1 MPDAYSVLGI
11 QPGADEETIK
21 KAYRQ
26 KCKQYH
32 PDLHPDDPTAEEKF
46 KEVQAAYSEVMRQRS
61 GGAAQGGY
69 GSSGSAQRQYQSR
82 PGQQQYGDPFGFGGF
97 GFGPF
102 GFGFYTSGSGYGN
115 AGPYTSQQ
123 EGPELQAAGNYI
135 RNGYYEEALNV
146 LNSIPEARRTA
157 RWHYYAALA
166 NSGLGNNIRAQ
177 DEARTAVEMEP
188 GNYQYQNLLDRL
200 QNYGAAYT
208 ARRSQ
213 HAQPGGTVC
222 HFCITV
228 WMIQMLCSFL
238 NFCCCRPF

>member
-1 MPDAYSVLGI
+1 MRDAYSVLGI

-46 KEVQAAYSEVMRQRS
+46 KEVQAAYSEIMRERS
-61 GGAAQGGY
+61 GGGSAGGTRSGAGASGGY
-69 GSSGSAQRQYQSR
+69 DQYQ
-82 PGQQQYGDPFGFGGF
+82 GQQGDPFGYGGF

-102 GFGFYTSGSGYGN
+102 GFGYYSN
-115 AGPYTSQQ
+115 AGANGGSNTYSDQR

-135 RNGYYEEALNV
+135 RNGYYQEALNV
-146 LNSIPEARRTA
+146 LNNIPEERRSA

-177 DEARTAVEMEP
+177 SEARMAVDMEP
-188 GNYQYQNLLDRL
+188 NNYQYQNLLDRL
-200 QNYGAAYT
+200 QHPGAAY
-208 ARRSQ
+208 SSQQQQ
-213 HAQPGGTVC
+213 HAQPGGGMC
-222 HFCITV
+222 HFCITL
-228 WMIQMLCSFL
+228 WMVQMFCSFL
-238 NFCCCRPF
+238 NLCCCRPF